1 MKTAAFFDLDK
12 TILGT
17 TSSLVFTRPLYDQG
31 LIKRAD
37 VVRSAYQQFLF
48 TTASSDHAQMEKM
61 REYLSALVT
70 GWDVQQLTDIVL
82 ETLSDRI
89 TPTVHLE
96 ALELIASHKAAG
108 RDVIIVSASGSEIV
122 KPVAELLGADD
133 AIATELEIFNGK
145 YTGEIT
151 FYAYGENKAIA
162 MREYALAHGYDLSQS
177 YAYSDSVTD
186 LPMLEAV
193 GKPTAVNPDP
203 ALRTVASERSWP
215 VLTFEKPVALRRPI
229 IDNPEQR
236 KQAVVAVSVLA
247 LAMTWF
253 LRSRSKKKQQQS

>member
-1 MKTAAFFDLDK
+1 MRTAAFFDLDK

-31 LIKRAD
+31 MIKRAD

-48 TTASSDHAQMEKM
+48 TTAASDHVQMEKM

-70 GWDVQQLTDIVL
+70 GWDVDQLTSIVL
-82 ETLSDRI
+82 ESLNDRI

-122 KPVAELLGADD
+122 RPVAALLGADD

-151 FYAYGENKAIA
+151 FYAYGENKATA
-162 MREYALAHGYDLSQS
+162 MREYAKAHDYDLSQS

-193 GKPTAVNPDP
+193 GKPTAINPDP
-203 ALRTVASERSWP
+203 ALRSIAAERSWP
-215 VLTFEKPVALRRPI
+215 VMTFEKPVALRRPI

-236 KQAVVAVSVLA
+236 KKAVVAASFVA
-247 LAMTWF
+247 LGMAWF
-253 LRSRSKKKQQQS
+253 LRNRSKKKPNIA

>member
-48 TTASSDHAQMEKM
+48 TTAASDHAQMEKM

-96 ALELIASHKAAG
+96 ALELIASHTAAG

-162 MREYALAHGYDLSQS
+162 MREYALAHGYDLTQCF
-177 YAYSDSVTD
+177 AYSDSVTD

-229 IDNPEQR
+229 IDHPEQR

-247 LAMTWF
+247 LIMTWF
-253 LRSRSKKKQQQS
+253 LRSRSKKKQQLS

>member
-17 TSSLVFTRPLYDQG
+17 TSSLAFTRPLYDQG
-31 LIKRAD
+31 MIKRAD

-48 TTASSDHAQMEKM
+48 TTADSDHQQMEKM

-70 GWDVQQLTDIVL
+70 GWDVDQLTSIVL

-96 ALELIASHKAAG
+96 ALELIANHKAAG

-122 KPVAELLGADD
+122 RPVAELLGADD
-133 AIATELEIFNGK
+133 AIATELEVFNGK

-162 MREYALAHGYDLSQS
+162 IREYAQNHGYNLAHS
-177 YAYSDSVTD
+177 YAYSDSITD
-186 LPMLEAV
+186 LPMLEVV
-193 GKPTAVNPDP
+193 GKPTAVNPDS
-203 ALRTVASERSWP
+203 ALRNVAIERSWP

-229 IDNPEQR
+229 IDSPEQR
-236 KQAVVAVSVLA
+236 KKAAVAAGLAAVGI
-247 LAMTWF
+247 TWY
-253 LRSRSKKKQQQS
+253 LRQRSKKKRDVV